1 MGTALIT
8 IKLMP
13 SSPETNL
20 EEIKKKA
27 KNVIEENKGK
37 NPRFEEEPIAF
48 GLKAV
53 KAFFDIDESYE
64 LEPIEN
70 KLAKIENINSVQVVD
85 MRRAFG

>member
-8 IKLMP
+8 IKIMP

-27 KNVIEENKGK
+27 KKIIEEKKGTK
-37 NPRFEEEPIAF
+37 TRFDEEAIAF

-53 KAFFDIDESYE
+53 KVFFDLDEAHE
-64 LEPIEN
+64 LEPIEEALKSIKN
-70 KLAKIENINSVQVVD
+70 VNSVQVID

>member
-13 SSPETNL
+13 SSIETDL
-20 EEIKKKA
+20 EEIKKQA
-27 KNVIEENKGK
+27 KIIIDSKQGK
-37 NPRFEEEPIAF
+37 NTRFEEEPIAF

-53 KAFFDIDESYE
+53 KAFFDLDESHE

-70 KLAKIENINSVQVVD
+70 ELEKINNVNSVQVVD

>member
-1 MGTALIT
+1 MGIALIK

-20 EEIKKKA
+20 EEVKEKA
-27 KNVIEENKGK
+27 KIAIEENKGK
-37 NPRFEEEPIAF
+37 NPNFEEEPIAF

-53 KAFFDIDESYE
+53 IAGFELDESDE
-64 LEPIEN
+64 LTPIEEALR
-70 KLAKIENINSVQVVD
+70 KMENVNSAEVID